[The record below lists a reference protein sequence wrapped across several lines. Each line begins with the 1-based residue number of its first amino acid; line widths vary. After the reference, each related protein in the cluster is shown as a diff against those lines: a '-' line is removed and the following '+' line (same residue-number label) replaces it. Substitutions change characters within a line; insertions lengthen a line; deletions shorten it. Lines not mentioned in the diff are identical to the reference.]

1 MRRPLR
7 KVLAVSPGVLFSV
20 AVASVVLPALP
31 DVVAAALFYGGVVV
45 GSLSITGAGERAT
58 AALVLRAHS
67 LAPEQQE
74 TLASTLTLVCRAGL
88 GPPLV
93 EVRIRRSAGPAAC
106 AFGRRTV
113 VVTSGLIDALEDG
126 DMTADEAAAVIVHA
140 STLVRTGLVRFD
152 PLLTLSSA
160 PWLILG
166 ALVQRVAAAAR
177 HVPGARRAWQLRAL
191 LVAVAIYQAA
201 AVGHLLVAGAL
212 AALGFVSYAMPVWTS
227 RWRTTLLV
235 AGDDGVASAGLAG
248 PMLALLRRCPP
259 SHETRTRRRRLR
271 RHDSSGPRRPLGLV
285 A

>member
-93 EVRIRRSAGPAAC
+93 EVRIRRSAGPPAAC

-160 PWLILG
+160 PG
-166 ALVQRVAAAAR
+166 
-177 HVPGARRAWQLRAL
+177 
-191 LVAVAIYQAA
+191 
-201 AVGHLLVAGAL
+201 
-212 AALGFVSYAMPVWTS
+212 
-227 RWRTTLLV
+227 
-235 AGDDGVASAGLAG
+235 
-248 PMLALLRRCPP
+248 
-259 SHETRTRRRRLR
+259 
-271 RHDSSGPRRPLGLV
+271 
-285 A
+285 